1 MQVLTGGANR
11 YELLA
16 FAPDGARLAACGW
29 NSQVDVWDTATGEC
43 VFTAPTENNLG
54 ALRFH
59 PDGTLFVGGRGLTRY
74 TFTDQPHVCLA
85 AASICPHLALA
96 PDGAFALV
104 FVRDALQRYDCAGA
118 DEFAR
123 VWEAP
128 EHEFGPVIVAQ
139 GACLLP
145 DGARCAA
152 VEVVPNAH
160 ALGARFPGLRLD
172 AGHIS
177 LLVLRDTATA
187 KVLNIVPLPVAF
199 AERPLV
205 SPDGARI
212 VVLGGRSLYAFDTN
226 DITKKPTK
234 VMNTA
239 SKHFTAVAFDP
250 TCRYLVAASND
261 ATVRVLDAA
270 TFAEVRAFTWKIG
283 RMRSVCF
290 SPDGL
295 RIAAGGER
303 GRVVVWDADL

>member
-16 FAPDGARLAACGW
+16 FSPDGALLAACGW
-29 NSQVDVWDTATGEC
+29 NSAVEVWDTGTGAHLHTFPNE
-43 VFTAPTENNLG
+43 TNLA
-54 ALRFH
+54 ALAFH

-74 TFTDQPHVCLA
+74 TLTDRPHVCLA
-85 AASICPHLALA
+85 ASSVYPHLALA

-104 FVRDALQRYDCAGA
+104 SVRDALQRYDCPGA

-123 VWEAP
+123 AWETP
-128 EHEFGPVIVAQ
+128 ENPHGPVVLFQ
-139 GACLLP
+139 GACVLP
-145 DGARCAA
+145 DGARCAT
-152 VEVVPNAH
+152 VEVVPNA
-160 ALGARFPGLRLD
+160 LGALFPDLRLD
-172 AGHIS
+172 AEHVS
-177 LLVLRDTATA
+177 LLSLRDTATA
-187 KVLNIVPLPVAF
+187 KLLQVVPLPVAF
-199 AERPLV
+199 AERPQA

-212 VVLGGRSLYAFDTN
+212 VVLAGRSLYAFDAN
-226 DITKKPTK
+226 DLKKKPTK

-250 TCRYLVAASND
+250 TGRYLVAASND
-261 ATVRVLDAA
+261 ATVRVLDAN

-283 RMRSVCF
+283 RMRSVRF

-295 RIAAGGER
+295 RLAAGGER